1 MSQLEHFKIML
12 IYNSVSML
20 TVFRLMEIAKEMIQE
35 SLPIKCLEAVILSLY
50 LTSPMLSTQRIA
62 VGFKSRFDGMY
73 FRHVVL
79 VVQHGGLYGALG
91 LSRRKDLMYKPLVFR
106 VCS

>member
-1 MSQLEHFKIML
+1 
-12 IYNSVSML
+12 
-20 TVFRLMEIAKEMIQE
+20 MEVAKEIIQE

-50 LTSPMLSTQRIA
+50 LTSPMLNTQRMT
-62 VGFKSRFDGMY
+62 VGFKSKFDGMY

-91 LSRRKDLMYKPLVFR
+91 LSRRKELMYKPLVFKVR
-106 VCS
+106 YINDTRTGIIAKPCTQAYSP